1 MNRSLGDY
9 RQLFIGEK
17 IADLALYLV
26 MKCYSEEK
34 IVDLAL
40 YLAIKCYSEEKNA
53 DLALYYQK

>member
-1 MNRSLGDY
+1 
-9 RQLFIGEK
+9 
-17 IADLALYLV
+17 